1 MNFGQEESSL
11 MESAIRYAKDAGQL
25 IRDLMMNTHVIERK
39 KNRSDLV
46 TEVDQYSEEFLR
58 QIIHREYPEHWILS
72 EEDNG
77 QADSYQAFVEKGPG
91 YGWIIDPIDGTTNFI
106 HGIPHFAV
114 SIGIVREWL
123 PVVGVVYNPVTDELF
138 YARKNAGAFQN
149 GKKITVSDAECIEDA
164 LLATGFQALEW
175 KPNARVLKQMDKLA
189 GTCRSFR
196 LLGAASLDLCW
207 TASGQLTGFWHDGLN
222 PWDAA
227 AGILIV
233 REAGGK
239 VTNRDGE
246 PFYLRDNTLVAS
258 NSLIHE
264 EFLAIIKR

>member
-1 MNFGQEESSL
+1 MNFEKEESSL
-11 MESAIRYAKDAGQL
+11 LEAAIRYAKDAGQL
-25 IRDLMMNTHVIERK
+25 IRERMNGIQVIEMK

-46 TEVDQYSEEFLR
+46 TEVDRYSEEFLR
-58 QIIHREYPEHWILS
+58 RIIHREYPEHWILS

-77 QADSYQAFVEKGPG
+77 QADSFQAFVEKGPG
-91 YGWIIDPIDGTTNFI
+91 CGWIIDPIDGTTNFI

-114 SIGIVREWL
+114 SIGIVREWA
-123 PVVGVVYNPVTDELF
+123 PIVGVVYNPVTDELF
-138 YARKNAGAFQN
+138 YARKNAGAFRN
-149 GKKITVSDAECIEDA
+149 GEKITVSAADCMEDA

-175 KPNARVLKQMDKLA
+175 KPDTRLLKQMNALT

-207 TASGQLTGFWHDGLN
+207 TASGQLTGFWHDGLH

-227 AGILIV
+227 AGIVIV

-239 VTNRDGE
+239 VTNRDGA
-246 PFYLRDNTLVAS
+246 PYSLRDNTLVAS
-258 NSLIHE
+258 NSRIHE
-264 EFLAIIKR
+264 EFLAVITR